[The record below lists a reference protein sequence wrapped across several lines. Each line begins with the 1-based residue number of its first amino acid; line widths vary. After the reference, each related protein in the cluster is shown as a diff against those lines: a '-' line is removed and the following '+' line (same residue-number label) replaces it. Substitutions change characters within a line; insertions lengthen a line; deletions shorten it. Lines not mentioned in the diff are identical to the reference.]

1 MVDGGQAME
10 ATFTVDDPGAFYEAW
25 SGMRRCR
32 RVQQDMPEIVCA
44 ENNQHLFDYH
54 IPTADKPD
62 F

>member
-1 MVDGGQAME
+1 
-10 ATFTVDDPGAFYEAW
+10 
-25 SGMRRCR
+25 MRRYR